1 MHYLTYTLHAF
12 HFFAVFRHNK
22 KKQFCY
28 IRHNDGATRQNYI
41 EMAKNIN
48 IYINKE
54 CVTVEH
60 VIPAKNA
67 MSSVEF
73 DPGTSRIVSHHS
85 TN

>member
-1 MHYLTYTLHAF
+1 MRFIFLLCSVTI
-12 HFFAVFRHNK
+12 K
-22 KKQFCY
+22 KNNFVISDTTMVQQETKINVQKQY
-28 IRHNDGATRQNYI
+28 YI

-60 VIPAKNA
+60 VLPAKNA
-67 MSSVEF
+67 MSPVKF

>member
-1 MHYLTYTLHAF
+1 MRFTFLLCSVTI
-12 HFFAVFRHNK
+12 K
-22 KKQFCY
+22 KNNFVISDTTMVQQETKINVQKQY
-28 IRHNDGATRQNYI
+28 YI

-60 VIPAKNA
+60 VLPAKNA
-67 MSSVEF
+67 MSPVEF